1 MSEVKIVRLQ
11 TGEEIICKVA
21 DGSIEGTK
29 CLKKPAIII
38 PVGQGKIG
46 LSPWLPYAEIDSKGV
61 EVKENNIMFIIDPVD
76 EFLNEYNTAFG
87 SGLVIAGAGDVAG
100 CKVPVGAVPDL
111 KLTK

>member
-11 TGEEIICKVA
+11 TGEEIICKVL
-21 DGSIEGTK
+21 DSSKKDTK
-29 CLKKPAIII
+29 LLKKPAIII

-46 LSPWLPYAEIDSKGV
+46 LAPWMPYADIDSGGL
-61 EVKENNIMFIIDPVD
+61 EVKEKHIMFIIEPLV

-87 SGLVIAGAGDVAG
+87 SGLVVAGASTL
-100 CKVPVGAVPDL
+100 PVGAADAPDL